1 MKLLK
6 KNLDINL
13 IVLIKIKILVGCDQ
27 DFLFIYV
34 LIYLVDG

>member
-27 DFLFIYV
+27 DFFIYICFNI
-34 LIYLVDG
+34 LS